1 MAVDVDPGDARTGG
15 AQPSL
20 GTAAGRNLGLVTTH
34 YSAAALVPDALGV
47 LEDRQVRA

>member
-1 MAVDVDPGDARTGG
+1 MALDVDPGDARTGG

-34 YSAAALVPDALGV
+34 YSAAAPDAFGV